1 MSDETKG
8 NSREKFLRAYA
19 NLPLS
24 ARNEIIVVLEEEE
37 PITKKIIKKPI
48 TWDVAYLEV
57 KNNTL
62 RGVKILEKLKNLDLI

>member
-1 MSDETKG
+1 MPDETKS
-8 NSREKFLRAYA
+8 NSRERFLRIYV

-24 ARNEIIVVLEEEE
+24 IRSEIIVVLEEEE
-37 PITKKIIKKPI
+37 PTTKQIIKKPI

-62 RGVKILEKLKNLDLI
+62 RGVKILEKLENLKLI